1 MLSKN
6 VETAQ
11 ASANELRRLLTSTH
25 PDSQSVYCKSIS
37 DCPVMMEELNAFCDR
52 QVPCLLWRGKAA
64 YATLYIFLATR
75 FLSAP
80 DSVLDCEG
88 THALWKWVELFKRG
102 ISLKLLNAVL
112 KLQGFLRSYG
122 DFPPFSELFPHI
134 EETRAVMKQQV
145 IGVIQNSPDGMS
157 DGAASG
163 VV

>member
-88 THALWKWVELFKRG
+88 THALWKWVELR
-102 ISLKLLNAVL
+102 IQAWNLVQTAERRAETTRL
-112 KLQGFLRSYG
+112 
-122 DFPPFSELFPHI
+122 PPELWRFSI
-134 EETRAVMKQQV
+134 V
-145 IGVIQNSPDGMS
+145 
-157 DGAASG
+157 
-163 VV
+163 